1 MSDSWVYAI
10 NSLEAIKD
18 ARKMTK
24 TWLGLHTG
32 EGSEEVLRR
41 SLGWPHV
48 FQIYKQTKVDVFAY
62 LGSSHGFL
70 STIFGI
76 MGTF

>member
-24 TWLGLHTG
+24 TWLGPHTG
-32 EGSEEVLRR
+32 ERSEEVLRR
-41 SLGWPHV
+41 LFGGYPIYFKYTNKLELKFSHV
-48 FQIYKQTKVDVFAY
+48 
-62 LGSSHGFL
+62 
-70 STIFGI
+70 
-76 MGTF
+76 

>member
-32 EGSEEVLRR
+32 ERSEEVLRR
-41 SLGWPHV
+41 LFGGYPICFKYTNKLELKFSHV
-48 FQIYKQTKVDVFAY
+48 
-62 LGSSHGFL
+62 
-70 STIFGI
+70 
-76 MGTF
+76 